1 MEEQVLSI
9 LEGLVES
16 RNTFFARTIDRFRPT
31 SRDGAFNRFLTS
43 ETLLVELASRIYTNH
58 IIPPNPSL
66 VINIPAN
73 FMDTFS
79 EPVPVV
85 PTSAQIL
92 QNVETIDMSI
102 PSTQMQ
108 CAICQDN
115 IMHTASRIRQC
126 GHTYHSDCLTSWLSM
141 SVRCPVCRHD
151 IREAVPRSAAS
162 TVAPARAPVTGRQA
176 GTSSG
181 GE

>member
-9 LEGLVES
+9 IEGLIES
-16 RNTFFARTIDRFRPT
+16 RNTFFARTIDRLRPA
-31 SRDGAFNRFLTS
+31 SRDIAYTRFLAS
-43 ETLLVELASRIYTNH
+43 ETLLLELASRIYTNH
-58 IIPPNPSL
+58 VLPPNPSI
-66 VINIPAN
+66 VINVPAN

-85 PTSAQIL
+85 PTSAQIT
-92 QNVETIDMSI
+92 QNVESIEIGI

-115 IMHTASRIRQC
+115 ILHTGSRIRQC
-126 GHTYHSDCLTSWLSM
+126 GHTYHPDCLTSWLSM

-151 IREAVPRSAAS
+151 IRESVGSP
-162 TVAPARAPVTGRQA
+162 TGPTRVGRPT
-176 GTSSG
+176 GTSSDAV
-181 GE
+181 

>member
-9 LEGLVES
+9 IEGIIES
-16 RNTFFARTIDRFRPT
+16 RNTFFARTIDRFRPA

-43 ETLLVELASRIYTNH
+43 ETLLLELASRIYTNH
-58 IIPPNPSL
+58 IIPPNPSI
-66 VINIPAN
+66 VINVPAN
-73 FMDTFS
+73 FMDGIANNFA
-79 EPVPVV
+79 EPVPVI

-92 QNVETIDMSI
+92 QNVESI
-102 PSTQMQ
+102 EIGIPATQMQ

-115 IMHTASRIRQC
+115 ILNTGSRIRQC

-151 IREAVPRSAAS
+151 IREPVGNP
-162 TVAPARAPVTGRQA
+162 TGPTRAGRRA

-181 GE
+181 AE

>member
-9 LEGLVES
+9 LEGLIES

-43 ETLLVELASRIYTNH
+43 ETLLLELASRIYTNH
-58 IIPPNPSL
+58 IIPPTPSL

-92 QNVETIDMSI
+92 QNVEILDMSI
-102 PSTQMQ
+102 PQALSS

-115 IMHTASRIRQC
+115 IVDSASRIRQC
-126 GHTYHSDCLTSWLSM
+126 GHVYHSSCLTSWLSM

-151 IREAVPRSAAS
+151 IREPV
-162 TVAPARAPVTGRQA
+162 PARTPVVGRRA
-176 GTSSG
+176 GTSSDAV
-181 GE
+181 